1 MNPTYSGEVQFA
13 GYSDSS
19 RSGPR
24 ITLRLAERADLESF
38 VGSEGKRYMLALVEI
53 GADEQPVQPQSK
65 PAGPLCKWVAI
76 RCKEQSFINF
86 LRPVYDKALGG
97 SGNGWGDVSP
107 EHDFEGN
114 VEKWAAHA
122 VRFFCEVESRADID
136 GNDIAEERLHRIIR
150 QPYADW
156 LAARGGK

>member
-53 GADEQPVQPQSK
+53 GADEQPVEGPQSK
-65 PAGPLCKWVAI
+65 AAGPLCKWVAI
-76 RCKEQSFINF
+76 RCKKPEFQDWVIQQTGG
-86 LRPVYDKALGG
+86 VYSG
-97 SGNGWGDVSP
+97 SR
-107 EHDFEGN
+107 EE
-114 VEKWAAHA
+114 WAAKW
-122 VRFFCEVESRADID
+122 VRETCCVESRADID
-136 GNDIAEERLHRIIR
+136 GNVMAEHRLHALIR
-150 QPYADW
+150 QPYANW
-156 LAARGGK
+156 LAAKGQQ